1 MPFVCWYVSPAYKSP
16 SNFLLSL
23 FKYVTKI
30 ESNLFGRRGKAINN
44 FKTTPKIDSDLA
56 NALLKTHCNFY
67 FLNLTAQVKE
77 HEPEQRLVENI
88 TWFLLELGKGFAYM
102 GRQFVLTAGGKI

>member
-1 MPFVCWYVSPAYKSP
+1 MIFLFRRALIAVPFVCWHVSPAYKSP
-16 SNFLLSL
+16 SNFLLSF

-30 ESNLFGRRGKAINN
+30 ESTLLGRRGKANNN
-44 FKTTPKIDSDLA
+44 FKTTLKIDSDLA
-56 NALLKTHCNFY
+56 NALLKNHCNFY

-88 TWFLLELGKGFAYM
+88 TRLYWS
-102 GRQFVLTAGGKI
+102 